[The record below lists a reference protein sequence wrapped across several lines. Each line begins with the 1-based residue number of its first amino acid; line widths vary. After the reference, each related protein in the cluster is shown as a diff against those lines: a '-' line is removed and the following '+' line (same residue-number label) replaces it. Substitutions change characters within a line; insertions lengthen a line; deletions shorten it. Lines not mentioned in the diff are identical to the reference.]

1 MICQRISDD
10 NTVKKQ
16 APPSTEPN
24 FVVPHVAKDI
34 KLMVDSA
41 VNILW
46 NNRDGSD
53 ACWENI
59 REEMDLGKKED
70 SDEDDELAVKNKAS
84 YRRLVFDLTA
94 EALCTTYMDDRR
106 PAEKLPWPCVST
118 ANGVRCR
125 VKPTGLT
132 AEHVKPTIQQHVLR
146 RLGLADDKTEPS
158 RRLKFR
164 RKRRCQPKKSEQL
177 DELVLQDLQE
187 EESDWIDYSVD
198 ELNVKLELA
207 DSIFNS
213 IVQETVALMTTT
225 VKSKHRFD

>member
-1 MICQRISDD
+1 MSQCISDSAI
-10 NTVKKQ
+10 KKQ
-16 APPSTEPN
+16 GPPSTEPN
-24 FVVPHVAKDI
+24 VVVPHDAKDI

-41 VNILW
+41 VDILW

-53 ACWENI
+53 ASWDKI
-59 REEMDLGKKED
+59 QYKIDQGKKDD
-70 SDEDDELAVKNKAS
+70 SDEEDELAAKNKAS
-84 YRRLVFDLTA
+84 YRHLVFDLTA
-94 EALCTTYMDDRR
+94 EALCTTYMDDKR
-106 PAEKLPWPCVST
+106 PVETTPWPCLST
-118 ANGVRCR
+118 AKGVRCR

-158 RRLKFR
+158 RPLKFR

-187 EESDWIDYSVD
+187 EESDWIDYSLD
-198 ELNVKLELA
+198 ELNVKMELA

-213 IVQETVALMTTT
+213 IVQETVALMTT
-225 VKSKHRFD
+225 VKSRHRFEQK